1 MLDGQTIVL
10 EDYLAIRPEE
20 EPRIRRLVGAGR
32 LEVGPWHVL
41 PDEFLVSGESIVR
54 NLLEGRR
61 IASRFGNPLAV
72 GYLPDPFGHVAQLP
86 AILRGF
92 GIDNVDLLARHG

>member
-1 MLDGQTIVL
+1 M
-10 EDYLAIRPEE
+10 
-20 EPRIRRLVGAGR
+20 
-32 LEVGPWHVL
+32 
-41 PDEFLVSGESIVR
+41 VR

-61 IASRFGNPLAV
+61 IASRFGDPLAV

-92 GIDNVDLLARHG
+92 GCNSQLAATAKARRLGLV